1 MSIFVCL
8 LTTFDGAIMEEI
20 LTLKE
25 LAEYLKVN
33 EKTIYRL
40 SSEGKIPAF
49 KVGNKWRFK
58 KESIEQWIE
67 EQNIFQDKNKK

>member
-1 MSIFVCL
+1 
-8 LTTFDGAIMEEI
+8 MEEI

-33 EKTIYRL
+33 DKTIYRL

-49 KVGNKWRFK
+49 KVGNNWRFK
-58 KESIEQWIE
+58 KESIDRWIE
-67 EQNIFQDKNKK
+67 EQNNFQDKNKK